1 MLLLIDAR
9 HLKAVEGD
17 EVPKLFQQNALIG
30 RTRTWFASDFLRS
43 RAPGLA
49 VPHGGEPLLRTH
61 IALLTWQVK
70 SIAHAVL
77 IHVLLVAEELV
88 VLLHGE
94 FRHRDVVL
102 GIHCYDYRCPLLLLL
117 NYSSKLKRTLDI
129 MVKRHQGGTQTSF
142 ANISATTTASRAE
155 AKPF

>member
-9 HLKAVEGD
+9 HLQAVEGN
-17 EVPKLFQQNALIG
+17 EVPKLFQQNTLIG
-30 RTRTWFASDFLRS
+30 RTRTWFASYFFRS

-49 VPHGGEPLLRTH
+49 VPHGRQPLFCTH

-88 VLLHGE
+88 VLLDCE

-102 GIHCYDYRCPLLLLL
+102 VLHSGH
-117 NYSSKLKRTLDI
+117 
-129 MVKRHQGGTQTSF
+129 
-142 ANISATTTASRAE
+142 
-155 AKPF
+155 